1 MYISRL
7 RLANFRNYRFQDVGF
22 KPGANLI
29 TGGNGQG
36 KTNLL
41 EALCVLT
48 TAKSYRTAH
57 DEELISLE
65 EDTALIW
72 GLVVREQRADI
83 ELEVVLSRSEGKSV
97 KINSVR
103 RPRVLELIG
112 ELNSVG
118 IWVEDVEIIRGEPS
132 VRRRFLNTEISQ
144 ISPEYCFNLVR
155 YKRVLEH
162 RNRLLKQLAH
172 RGTSDASLD
181 VWTAELVRYGAP
193 LIEQRRRFVQRLAAP
208 AEQAHLELTE
218 GRERLSVQYAPSFPL
233 EDDCVEDC
241 FRRGLEEMQ
250 QEELKRG
257 MTLLGPH
264 RDNLVFL
271 IDGRDAKAYAS
282 LGQQRTAALS
292 LRLSELAAVQEQIGE
307 PPVLLLDDVFAE
319 LDSART
325 EKLLELAVP
334 GRQVFIATTEPS
346 RLPDWA
352 VQACTVY
359 RVKSGVLEELE

>member
-1 MYISRL
+1 M
-7 RLANFRNYRFQDVGF
+7 
-22 KPGANLI
+22 
-29 TGGNGQG
+29 
-36 KTNLL
+36 
-41 EALCVLT
+41 LT
-48 TAKSYRTAH
+48 TAKSYRTTH
-57 DEELISLE
+57 DDELISFD

-72 GLVVREQRADI
+72 GLVVREQRADV
-83 ELEVVLSRSEGKSV
+83 ELEVILSRSEGKSV
-97 KINSVR
+97 KVNSVR

-118 IWVEDVEIIRGEPS
+118 IWVEDVEIIRGDPA

-162 RNRLLKQLAH
+162 RNRLLKQLAY
-172 RGTSDASLD
+172 RGTSNASLS

-193 LIEQRRRFVQRLAAP
+193 LVEQRRQFVQKLAVP
-208 AEQAHLELTE
+208 AEQAHLELT
-218 GRERLSVQYAPSFPL
+218 GGKERLSVQYMPSFPI

-241 FRRGLEEMQ
+241 FHRCLEEMQ

-264 RDNLVFL
+264 RDNIVFL
-271 IDGRDAKAYAS
+271 IDGRDARTYAS

-292 LRLSELAAVQEQIGE
+292 LRLSELSAVREQIGE

-325 EKLLELAVP
+325 EKLLELAMP
-334 GRQVFIATTEPS
+334 GRQLFIATTEPS
-346 RLPDWA
+346 RLPGWA
-352 VQACTVY
+352 VQDCTVY
-359 RVKSGVLEELE
+359 RVESGALEELR